1 MANPTIIIKHRDTH
15 NLVLNVGS
23 AGAPVDLTGAAV
35 RILIR
40 PRGQNV
46 EGTSLSAAVSNA
58 LTGEI
63 THSLSGT
70 IPVGSYDLEVE
81 ITQGGRISTTPTD
94 GYVTLIVQQD
104 VA

>member
-23 AGAPVDLTGAAV
+23 VGGAVDLTGASV

-40 PRGQNV
+40 PRGEVV
-46 EGTSLSAAVSNA
+46 EGEVLTASVTDPLTGQITHA
-58 LTGEI
+58 LTG
-63 THSLSGT
+63 T
-70 IPVGSYDLEVE
+70 IAVGVYDLEVE

-94 GYVTLIVQQD
+94 GYVTLVVQQD